1 MVRRTAEDVRI
12 RTRRGANWTECYPQ
26 IIEAAS
32 RLRAV
37 SFVLDGEGAIL
48 RPDGV
53 SDFQTLA
60 SRRAD
65 DHVQLLAFDLL
76 ELDGID
82 LRSEPWERRKI
93 ALAKLLRRSLV
104 GIQLIE
110 HMDAPGDVVFAHAC
124 RLGLEGIV
132 SKRRDAPYR
141 HGRCRDWLKIK
152 NPARL
157 HGGW

>member
-1 MVRRTAEDVRI
+1 M
-12 RTRRGANWTECYPQ
+12 
-26 IIEAAS
+26 
-32 RLRAV
+32 
-37 SFVLDGEGAIL
+37 
-48 RPDGV
+48 
-53 SDFQTLA
+53 
-60 SRRAD
+60 
-65 DHVQLLAFDLL
+65 LAFDLL

-82 LRSEPWERRKI
+82 LRSETWERRKI
-93 ALAKLLRRSLV
+93 ALAKLLRRSLD

-110 HMDAPGDVVFAHAC
+110 HMDEPGDVVFAHAC